1 MDEPL
6 AGIDRQSAKSL
17 AATIAEAKTAGKTM
31 LIVLHEHGSL
41 APLIDRTITLVSG
54 QIASDNPREALS
66 PLPGA
71 EGNEE

>member
-1 MDEPL
+1 
-6 AGIDRQSAKSL
+6 
-17 AATIAEAKTAGKTM
+17 M